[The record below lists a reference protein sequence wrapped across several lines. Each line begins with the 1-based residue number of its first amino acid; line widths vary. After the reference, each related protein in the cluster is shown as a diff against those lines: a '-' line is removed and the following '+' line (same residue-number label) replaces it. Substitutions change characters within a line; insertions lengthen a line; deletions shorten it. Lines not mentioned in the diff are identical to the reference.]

1 MLNLGVTQL
10 NKFGLTKPNTHP
22 IVTHNGNVVDIA
34 SPATSSHSLKLFPP
48 TFALSLF
55 DEMPQRSGPKLEM
68 KILRDFNVEM
78 FNGD

>member
-10 NKFGLTKPNTHP
+10 NEFGLNKPNTHP
-22 IVTHNGNVVDIA
+22 IVTHNGNAVDIA
-34 SPATSSHSLKLFPP
+34 SPATSTHCLKLLPP

-55 DEMPQRSGPKLEM
+55 DEMPQRSGPTLEM
-68 KILRDFNVEM
+68 EIFGDFNVEG